1 MRLAPSLETEMINF
15 AANSLVALAIVG
27 MAIPVQTFAETKTT
41 KTAPSVTDVAL
52 SAKGELHGQVVQS
65 SGRPVS
71 NAAVQVLHK
80 GTVIAEVKT
89 DGTGRYAVKGLRSGL
104 HVVKT
109 SQGRHVCRFWTG
121 QTAPAAAKK
130 SLVMSFDT
138 NVVRGQNGAARFG
151 SALGATVVA
160 GTIAGATYTT
170 FGQDGHNLDPGAGAP
185 PASP

>member
-1 MRLAPSLETEMINF
+1 MRVAPTLETEMKTLTG
-15 AANSLVALAIVG
+15 NSLAALAIVG
-27 MAIPVQTFAETKTT
+27 MAIPVQAFAEKETI

-52 SAKGELHGQVVQS
+52 SAKGELHGKVVQS

-89 DGTGRYAVKGLRSGL
+89 DATGRYAVKELRSGL

-109 SQGRHVCRFWTG
+109 SQGQQVCRFWTG
-121 QTAPAAAKK
+121 QMAPAAAKK
-130 SLVMSFDT
+130 SLVMSVDSHL
-138 NVVRGQNGAARFG
+138 VRGQIGASGLG
-151 SALGATVVA
+151 SALGATTIVGAIA
-160 GTIAGATYTT
+160 GTTYTT
-170 FGQDGHNLDPGAGAP
+170 IGQETHNLDPGAP

>member
-1 MRLAPSLETEMINF
+1 MKTF
-15 AANSLVALAIVG
+15 AANSLAALSVLA
-27 MAIPVQTFAETKTT
+27 MSLPVQAFADTETT

-52 SAKGELHGQVVQS
+52 SATGELHGQVVQS

-130 SLVMSFDT
+130 SL
-138 NVVRGQNGAARFG
+138 
-151 SALGATVVA
+151 
-160 GTIAGATYTT
+160 
-170 FGQDGHNLDPGAGAP
+170 
-185 PASP
+185 